1 MHTTL
6 PLKPSYRACDVLVGS
21 KLHIL
26 CFTHGACKILFT
38 ILHDPG
44 GYEIR
49 MIKELHDSSNLNAL
63 RRTIWSCYKVAAS
76 SLQLEACSLKL

>member
-21 KLHIL
+21 KLNNDVLVGSKLHIQG
-26 CFTHGACKILFT
+26 FMHGACKILFT

-44 GYEIR
+44 GYEIK
-49 MIKELHDSSNLNAL
+49 MIKELRNSSNLNAL
-63 RRTIWSCYKVAAS
+63 RTTNWS
-76 SLQLEACSLKL
+76 